1 MNKEI
6 KKRLGITFGITIAM
20 LLLCYILIKAKS
32 DKYMELLEKLGED
45 MGPDEYMYGGAFIG
59 VVLAIAG
66 SILTLLAYPL
76 LPTTVYLALSLI
88 IILIVKREK
97 HQRIVLL
104 IHLILYAILGV
115 LTLLVISYGIILF
128 ATSALSSPSPLLS
141 FALVILLILTAISLV
156 SHFVNSI
163 VCEIKLGMFCRKQR
177 REERE
182 ARLNAPIDN
191 LNIEQKTPQ

>member
-1 MNKEI
+1 
-6 KKRLGITFGITIAM
+6 
-20 LLLCYILIKAKS
+20 
-32 DKYMELLEKLGED
+32 

-66 SILTLLAYPL
+66 SILALLAYPL

-115 LTLLVISYGIILF
+115 LTLFVISYGIILF

-141 FALVILLILTAISLV
+141 IVLIVLLLFAGISLI
-156 SHFVNSI
+156 SHFVNTI
-163 VCEIKLGMFCRKQR
+163 ICEIQLVMFCRKQR